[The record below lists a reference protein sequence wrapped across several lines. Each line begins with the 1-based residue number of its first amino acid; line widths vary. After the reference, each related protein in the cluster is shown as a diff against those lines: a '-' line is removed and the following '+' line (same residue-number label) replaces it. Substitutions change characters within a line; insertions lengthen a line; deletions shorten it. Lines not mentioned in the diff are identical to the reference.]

1 MEVKTVD
8 ETSLSFRKITAYTMI
23 TGVLVVGFLL
33 PSLVVDVYGG
43 FDMYGMAL
51 RTVLLIAVVG
61 LVGRTLLSA
70 LLAFSRSDPPEVE
83 DDNDLPSVSVVIPAY
98 NEEPVLPET
107 IEACKGL
114 DYPAEKLEVVLCYE
128 ASSTDKTGEIA
139 ERAASEDSRFKAV
152 ERDEPG
158 GGKAKATNYALEHAT
173 GDIIAS
179 IDADHQFK
187 PNAVRRA
194 VAWFLSDDDIWCL
207 KGRCYGH
214 NPTDSVLSLHATVE
228 RHIAE
233 KADLFAREVM
243 NGFTIFGGG
252 QAFFRKEVFEELGD
266 FDEEILVEDID
277 MSSRIHMA
285 GKELQMD
292 PHVITYEENPAT
304 LSGWWNQRKRWARG
318 WMQVAVR
325 YLPIFPRERSIS
337 TRKKVDAAYTFA
349 YALVPVL
356 FLPMFSLPILDYL
369 ANAAL
374 STQLV
379 PNALVPM
386 FDKFVTGI
394 SAASF
399 VPNAWLIW
407 QAMVFAPIVVA
418 YLIFIQDWLDGENHH
433 PTEYLAA
440 FTLWPYLIFQTVV
453 FIAAFIDE
461 FILDK
466 ESVYVTTS
474 RTGEEQTQGKSQPR

>member
-23 TGVLVVGFLL
+23 TGVLVLGFLL
-33 PSLVVDVYGG
+33 PSFVVDVYGG
-43 FDMYGMAL
+43 IDLYGKAL
-51 RTVLLIAVVG
+51 RTLLLIAVVG

-70 LLAFSRSDPPEVE
+70 LLAFSRPDPPEIE
-83 DDNDLPSVSVVIPAY
+83 DSDDLPSVSVVIPAY

-114 DYPAEKLEVVLCYE
+114 DYPKEKLEVVLCYE
-128 ASSTDKTGEIA
+128 ASSTDRTGEIA
-139 ERAASEDSRFKAV
+139 ERAASEDPRFKAI

-187 PNAVRRA
+187 PNAVKRA

-233 KADLFAREVM
+233 KADLFARQVM

-369 ANAAL
+369 AGAAL
-374 STQLV
+374 SASLV
-379 PNALVPM
+379 PNALIPA
-386 FDKFVTGI
+386 FEFVTGI

-399 VPNAWLIW
+399 VPYAGLVWRS
-407 QAMVFAPIVVA
+407 MVIAPVVVS
-418 YLIFIQDWLDGENHH
+418 YLIFIQDWLDGESHH
-433 PTEYLAA
+433 LREYLAA

-461 FILDK
+461 FVLDK

-474 RTGEEQTQGKSQPR
+474 RTGEEKAQGKSQPR

>member
-8 ETSLSFRKITAYTMI
+8 ETSLSFRKITTYTMI
-23 TGVLVVGFLL
+23 TGVLVAAFLL
-33 PSLVVDVYGG
+33 PTFVIGVYGG
-43 FDMYGMAL
+43 IEIYGKVL
-51 RTVLLIAVVG
+51 RTLLLLAIIG
-61 LVGRTLLSA
+61 LVGRTLVSSV
-70 LLAFSRSDPPEVE
+70 LAFSQSDPPEIE
-83 DDNDLPSVSVVIPAY
+83 DDTDLPDVSVVVPAY

-114 DYPAEKLEVVLCYE
+114 DYPSEKLEVVLCYE
-128 ASSTDKTGEIA
+128 ASSTDRTAEIA
-139 ERAASEDSRFKAV
+139 EQAAADDSRFKAV
-152 ERDEPG
+152 KRDEPG
-158 GGKAKATNYALEHAT
+158 GGKAKATNFALKHAT

-233 KADLFAREVM
+233 KADLFAREVV

-252 QAFFRKEVFEELGD
+252 QAFFRKEVFEEIGD

-277 MSSRIHMA
+277 MSARIHSY
-285 GKELQMD
+285 GKELHMD
-292 PHVITYEENPAT
+292 PRVITYEENPAT

-325 YLPIFPRERSIS
+325 YLPTLPRDSSVSR
-337 TRKKVDAAYTFA
+337 RKKIDAVYTFV

-356 FLPMFSLPILDYL
+356 FLPMLSMPILDFVAGTAL
-369 ANAAL
+369 ATFSSL
-374 STQLV
+374 PS
-379 PNALVPM
+379 ALVTVLE
-386 FDKFVTGI
+386 FVSGI
-394 SAASF
+394 SGSSLIPGAS
-399 VPNAWLIW
+399 LIW
-407 QAMVFAPIVVA
+407 SFTSVAPIIVS
-418 YLIFIQDWLDGENHH
+418 YLIFVQDWMDGEKHH
-433 PTEYLAA
+433 PIEFLAA
-440 FTLWPYLIFQTVV
+440 FTLWPYLVFQCVV
-453 FIAAFIDE
+453 YIAAFIDE

-466 ESVYVTTS
+466 ESIYVTTS
-474 RTGEEQTQGKSQPR
+474 RTGQEQGNSQPR